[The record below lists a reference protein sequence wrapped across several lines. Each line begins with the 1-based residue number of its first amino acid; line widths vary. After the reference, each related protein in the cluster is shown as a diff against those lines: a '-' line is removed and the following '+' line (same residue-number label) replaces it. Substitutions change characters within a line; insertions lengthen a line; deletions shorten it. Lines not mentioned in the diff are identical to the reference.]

1 MMWTK
6 KTRGMNMDIA
16 LTLSVFLG
24 VLIFLFIIGV
34 SIPWAI
40 GITSAIVLIMQNGIT
55 NIPYHTMV
63 QKMTAGVNNFTL
75 LAIPFFLLAG
85 KLMNTGSITRKIFRF
100 CNALVGWIPGGLGH
114 ANVLASIVFAGM
126 SGSAVADAS
135 GLGTIEIEAM
145 NNEGY
150 DVEFSAAITAASS
163 NIGPIIP
170 PSIPLVVFGV
180 AGGVSITKLLVS
192 GIIPGLLMGIALMV
206 MVYYYAIK
214 RNYPRRKFP
223 DLKEFFKLF
232 KDAFFPLLTPII
244 LIGGIL
250 SGIFTATEAAAVASL
265 YAFILT
271 YFVYKEMDMKQFL
284 EICREVV
291 KETSSILI
299 IVAAS
304 SLYGY
309 LLIKTRIPNQLMEL
323 IFEFTQNKYVVLMLL
338 NLFLL
343 VVGCFMETNSAI
355 MILAPI
361 ILPMTTALGIDPVH
375 IGLVMVLNLC
385 IGLLTPPIG
394 MCLYATARVAKI
406 SVDTMIKAIIPF
418 YIPLSIVL
426 LLITFIP
433 QLVTWLPSL
442 IR

>member
-1 MMWTK
+1 
-6 KTRGMNMDIA
+6 MDIGIMLA
-16 LTLSVFLG
+16 VFLG
-24 VLIFLFIIGV
+24 ILIFLFIIGV

-40 GITSAIVLIMQNGIT
+40 GITSTIVLIIENGI
-55 NIPYHTMV
+55 NGIPYHVLV
-63 QKMTAGVNNFTL
+63 QKMVAGVNNFTL
-75 LAIPFFLLAG
+75 LAIPFFILAG

-114 ANVLASIVFAGM
+114 ANVVASIAFAGM

-145 NNEGY
+145 KNEGF

-163 NIGPIIP
+163 TIGPIIP

-180 AGGVSITKLLVS
+180 AGGVSITKLLVA
-192 GIIPGLLMGIALMV
+192 GIIPGLLMGLTLMI

-214 RNYPRRKFP
+214 RNYPKTTFP
-223 DLKEFFKLF
+223 DSKEFLKLF

-250 SGIFTATEAAAVASL
+250 SGVFTATEASAVASL

-271 YFVYKEMDMKQFL
+271 YFFYKEMDMKQFFGVCK
-284 EICREVV
+284 ETIR
-291 KETSSILI
+291 ETSSIMI

-309 LLIKTRIPNQLMEL
+309 LLIKTKIPNELMAAL
-323 IFEFTQNKYVVLMLL
+323 FEFTQNKYVILIFL

-355 MILAPI
+355 MILTPI
-361 ILPMTTALGIDPVH
+361 ILPMTTALGLDPIH

-406 SVDTMIKAIIPF
+406 KVETMIQAVAPF
-418 YIPLSIVL
+418 YIPLGITL

-433 QLVTWLPSL
+433 QLVTWLPNL

>member
-1 MMWTK
+1 
-6 KTRGMNMDIA
+6 MDIA
-16 LTLSVFLG
+16 LMLTIFLG
-24 VLIFLFIIGV
+24 VLIFLFLIGV

-40 GITSAIVLIMQNGIT
+40 GITSVIVLVVDTGISG
-55 NIPYHTMV
+55 IPFHTII

-85 KLMNTGSITRKIFRF
+85 KLMNTGSITRRIFRF

-114 ANVLASIVFAGM
+114 ANVVASVAFAGM

-145 NNEGY
+145 KNEGF

-163 NIGPIIP
+163 TIGPIIP

-180 AGGVSITKLLVS
+180 AGGVSITKILVA
-192 GIIPGLLMGIALMV
+192 GIVPGLLMALTLMI
-206 MVYYYAIK
+206 MVYYYAVK
-214 RNYPRRKFP
+214 RNYPKTTFP
-223 DLKEFFKLF
+223 KLKEFFTLF
-232 KDAFFPLLTPII
+232 FDAFFPILTPVI

-271 YFVYKEMDMKQFL
+271 YFVYKEMNMKQFFMV
-284 EICREVV
+284 CKEVIR
-291 KETSSILI
+291 ETSSIMI

-309 LLIKTRIPNQLMEL
+309 LLIKTKIPNELMSA
-323 IFEFTQNKYVVLMLL
+323 IFNFTQNKYIVLLL
-338 NLFLL
+338 INIFLL
-343 VVGCFMETNSAI
+343 IVGCFMETNSAI
-355 MILAPI
+355 MILTPI
-361 ILPMTTALGIDPVH
+361 ILPMTTTLGIDPIH
-375 IGLVMVLNLC
+375 MGLVMILNLC

-406 SVDTMIKAIIPF
+406 KVETMIRAVAPF
-418 YIPLSIVL
+418 YIPLGVTL
-426 LLITFIP
+426 LLVNYIP
-433 QLVTWLPSL
+433 QIVTWLPNL